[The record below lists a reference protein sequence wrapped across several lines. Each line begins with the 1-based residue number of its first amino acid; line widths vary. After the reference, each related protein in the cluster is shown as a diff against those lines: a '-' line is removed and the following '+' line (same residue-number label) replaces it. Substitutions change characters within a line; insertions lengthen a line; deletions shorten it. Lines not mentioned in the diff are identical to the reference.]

1 MPGNRDQQNRRGN
14 RNDAAAARPGAAQA
28 GKGNRASRLRGRRR
42 RRPVDDGVARQSA
55 QRGGVGSLG
64 LELEGRQRGGVGS
77 LGLPLEGSAAG
88 GVGSLG
94 LELEGRDGSV
104 ARRPGLGTLDLEL
117 EGKENE
123 GEGTLGLDLE

>member
-14 RNDAAAARPGAAQA
+14 RNDAATARPGAAQA
-28 GKGNRASRLRGRRR
+28 GKGNRASRPGGRRR

-55 QRGGVGSLG
+55 
-64 LELEGRQRGGVGS
+64 QRGGVGS

-94 LELEGRDGSV
+94 LELEGRDGNV

-123 GEGTLGLDLE
+123 GEGSLGLDLE

>member
-1 MPGNRDQQNRRGN
+1 
-14 RNDAAAARPGAAQA
+14 
-28 GKGNRASRLRGRRR
+28 
-42 RRPVDDGVARQSA
+42 
-55 QRGGVGSLG
+55 
-64 LELEGRQRGGVGS
+64 
-77 LGLPLEGSAAG
+77 
-88 GVGSLG
+88 VGSLG